1 MPSRTQIVAC
11 FGRVVGGLAVG
22 MVALAVPAANAAVIA
37 LDFEGIA
44 PAYPFLVYPQ
54 VLNFYAGGVSSAGT
68 AGTNHGVGFSTN
80 ALAICLNS
88 LADTCSN
95 GSRGGRGMPRSSQSA
110 LFFLDGSETFLNLP
124 AGFTNAFSFNY
135 VSRTQTGSASVFDG
149 LDGSG
154 NVLATV
160 VLEPNAKGCPDY
172 AAGFCPFQPIGGTF
186 TGIGRSIG
194 FGGVA
199 NQIAFDDVTF
209 GSRQPGPV
217 VPGPLAMGGGLV
229 AWSQSRRL
237 RRRLALRSAGRPG

>member
-1 MPSRTQIVAC
+1 MI
-11 FGRVVGGLAVG
+11 
-22 MVALAVPAANAAVIA
+22 ALALPAANATVIS

-44 PAYPFLVYPQ
+44 PGYPFLDYPQ
-54 VLNFYAGGVSSAGT
+54 VLDFYAGGLSSAGT
-68 AGTNHGVGFSTN
+68 TGASYGVGFSPN

-95 GSRGGRGMPRSSQSA
+95 GSRGGQGMPNSGQTA

-124 AGFTNAFSFNY
+124 AGFAQAFSFNY

-149 LDGSG
+149 LNGSG
-154 NVLATV
+154 SVLVTL
-160 VLEPNAKGCPDY
+160 VLEPNAQGCPDY
-172 AAGFCPFQPIGGTF
+172 AAGFCPFQPIGSSF

-209 GSRQPGPV
+209 GSSRPGPA
-217 VPGPLAMGGGLV
+217 VPGPLAMGAGLV
-229 AWSQSRRL
+229 AFRQSRRL
-237 RRRLALRSAGRPG
+237 RRGLAARSAGRPG